1 LRTRVRVVV
10 AALLAACAALSA
22 GRASGQ
28 ESAGRVRSEA
38 GFEELDEE
46 TRAAIENG
54 ITWLAREQ
62 IGGSGRWPSNPT
74 RYQMSITAL
83 AGLALLAHG
92 DTPDSGVH
100 ARAVR
105 KAVEWVL
112 DSQVKDG
119 KWQGL
124 IFDQPIEYDQNG
136 LPRRNEEDRPMH
148 GHGFALLFLSE
159 AYGQTREPRLRQRLH
174 EGIALACRLTER
186 SVSPEGGWFYH
197 PFQARDEGSVTITQI
212 QGLRSARD
220 AGVAVDKGTI
230 DRAVEYIKN
239 SQSKEHGGVRYML
252 RWGDYSPALTAAGIS
267 VLHGAGQYH
276 GEAIEKGYQYLRQ
289 HLSTNKS
296 DPSNKF
302 FFYTHL
308 YAAQAMFQRGG
319 PEWQGYFPRIR
330 RELLDL
336 RKGAHSWDSDFGRA
350 YGTAN
355 ALLILQ
361 IPLRYLPI
369 FQR

>member
-1 LRTRVRVVV
+1 MARTAPFIV
-10 AALLAACAALSA
+10 ALLAGAGAFGL

-28 ESAGRVRSEA
+28 ESARPRSEA
-38 GFEELDEE
+38 GFEELDDE
-46 TRAAIENG
+46 TRAAIEHG
-54 ITWLAREQ
+54 VDWLARNQ

-74 RYQMSITAL
+74 RYQMSVTAL

-119 KWQGL
+119 KWRGL
-124 IFDQPIEYDQNG
+124 IFDQPIEYDERG
-136 LPRRNEEDRPMH
+136 SPKRVEADRPMH
-148 GHGFALLFLSE
+148 GHGFALLFLAE

-174 EGIALACRLTER
+174 EGIAEACRLTER
-186 SVSPEGGWFYH
+186 SSSREGGWFYH
-197 PFQARDEGSVTITQI
+197 PFDARDEGSVTITQI

-230 DRAVEYIKN
+230 DRAVDYIKR

-252 RWGDYSPALTAAGIS
+252 NWGDYSPALTAAGIS
-267 VLHGAGQYH
+267 VLHGAGEYH
-276 GEAIEKGYQYLRQ
+276 GKEIEKGYEYLRQ
-289 HLSTNKS
+289 HLSTNPS
-296 DPSNKF
+296 DKTNRF
-302 FFYTHL
+302 FFYTQL

-319 PEWQGYFPRIR
+319 AEWQGYFPRIR

-336 RKGAHSWDSDFGRA
+336 RKGSSSWDDPGGIGRA
-350 YGTAN
+350 YGTAS